1 MLNAR
6 FALAALL
13 SLGLFP
19 FTALHAEFH
28 FHHEY
33 CNKAAVYA
41 DARGGAAGRKY
52 APSREIDITHQ
63 LLDVTPDFDR
73 RSVAGT
79 IKIEFKPIA
88 KPFAELKL
96 DAVDLTIKTIESSV
110 AILGWQNTGEQIV
123 VTFKESIPADA
134 AAWVKISYSAADPQK
149 GLYFRTP
156 AMGYKEGDAHLW
168 TQGEMHEARH
178 WFPSYDYPN
187 EKFTTEMICR
197 VKDGMVALSNGRLVS
212 QDKDAGNGLVAW
224 RWLQDKPHV
233 NYLVTLCAGYFAKL
247 EDRHGD
253 VTLAY
258 WTPAS
263 QIAFARHSFARTKE
277 MLVFYEQET
286 GVKYPWAR
294 YDQVVVDD
302 FTWGGMENTAQTT
315 LNASTLFPDEFAQTR
330 NSQGLIAH
338 ELVHQW
344 FGDYVTTKD
353 WANIWLNEGFATYY
367 DALFREHAD
376 GRDEFLWNM
385 LGNARAVLGQ
395 QNDTI
400 PIVYRGYSNPA
411 EQFGFRAYPKG
422 SWVLHMLRSQ
432 LGSDLYRRCIQT
444 YLERHALGSV
454 TTEDLVA
461 VIEELSGRDWDQFFD
476 QYVYH
481 AHHPELNVSY
491 TWDERTRLAKVSIQ
505 QTQKLGPT
513 VLLFNL
519 PLKVRFKSGTK
530 FTDAVANVAK
540 QSEDFYFSLPAKPES
555 VRVDPDFAWLA
566 QIEFNPPNEM
576 LLAQLSD
583 SSDLIGRVFA
593 IEQLAKRKDKPT
605 IEKLQAVLNS
615 DPFWGV
621 RVEAAKALRQVHS
634 DEARAALLAST
645 AQPDARVRQEVVGG
659 IAGFF
664 RSETPEALGKA
675 VERETNPD
683 VRAAAVR
690 ALAPYPVDQV
700 QPQLLTQLH
709 STSYQ
714 QVLADAAI
722 DAMRAQ
728 RHPAYLDAL
737 LTTLRQR
744 EGDFTSGGF
753 SDGLNT
759 LAVLA
764 QDETNK
770 APFREFIM
778 GKLNHPKRGV
788 QLAAIRA
795 LGTLGDPQA
804 IAALQ
809 TFTTARMDSPQ
820 RGAAEA
826 AIRQLRERKPP
837 AAEVGTLRN
846 EVMELQKAHREIK
859 QKFEDLKKQFEAAKQ
874 APTNAPPAGKKN
886 APVRRPRN

>member
-6 FALAALL
+6 FALVAV
-13 SLGLFP
+13 LGLGSMPVNSLRAEVYFHQAYCDK
-19 FTALHAEFH
+19 TAIYAE
-28 FHHEY
+28 
-33 CNKAAVYA
+33 
-41 DARGGAAGRKY
+41 ARGDAAGRKY

-63 LLDVTPDFDR
+63 LLDVTPDFER

-79 IKIEFKPIA
+79 IRIEFKPIA
-88 KPFAELKL
+88 KPFGELRL
-96 DAVDLTIKTIESSV
+96 DAVDLTIATVESSA
-110 AILGWQNTGEQIV
+110 AILGWQNTGEQLV
-123 VTFKESIPADA
+123 VTFKDAIPAEA
-134 AAWVKISYSAADPQK
+134 AAWVKITYSAADPQK

-156 AMGYKEGDAHLW
+156 AMGYKEGDTHLW

-178 WFPSYDYPN
+178 WFPSFDYPN

-197 VKDGMVALSNGRLVS
+197 VKDGMVALSNGKLVS
-212 QDKDAGNGLVAW
+212 QEKDAGTGLVAW

-253 VTLAY
+253 LPLAY

-263 QIAFARHSFARTKE
+263 QIAFAKHSFARTKE
-277 MLVFYEQET
+277 MIAFYEKET

-353 WANIWLNEGFATYY
+353 WSHVWLNEGFATYY

-376 GRDEFLWNM
+376 GRDEFLWDL
-385 LGNARAVLGQ
+385 LGNARQVLGQ

-400 PIVYRGYSNPA
+400 PIVYRGYADPV

-422 SWVLHMLRSQ
+422 GWILHMLRNQ
-432 LGSDLYRRCIQT
+432 LGADLYRRCIQT

-454 TTEDLVA
+454 TTEDLVG

-481 AHHPELNVSY
+481 AHHPELNVAYS
-491 TWDERTRLAKVSIQ
+491 WDERSKLAKVSIQ
-505 QTQKLGPT
+505 QNQKLGPT

-519 PLKVRFKSGTK
+519 PLKVRFKSGANI
-530 FTDAVANVAK
+530 TDVVANVAK
-540 QSEDFYFSLPAKPES
+540 QSEDFYFALPAKPEL

-576 LLAQLSD
+576 LLAQLADTSD
-583 SSDLIGRVFA
+583 VIGRIFA
-593 IEQLAKRKDKPT
+593 IEKLAERKDKPT
-605 IEKLQAVLNS
+605 IEKLQTVLNN
-615 DPFWGV
+615 DAFWGV
-621 RVEAAKALRQVHS
+621 RLEAAKALRQIHNE
-634 DEARAALLAST
+634 EARAALLAST
-645 AQPDARVRQEVVGG
+645 TQPDARVRQEVVGG
-659 IAGFF
+659 IASFF
-664 RSETPEALGKA
+664 QSETPEALAKA

-683 VRAAAVR
+683 VQSVAVR
-690 ALAPYPVDQV
+690 ALAAYPVDQV
-700 QPQLLTQLH
+700 KPELLKQLN

-722 DAMRAQ
+722 DAIRAQ
-728 RHPAYLDAL
+728 RNPAYLDAL
-737 LTTLRQR
+737 LATLRQR
-744 EGDFTSGGF
+744 EADFTSGGF
-753 SDGLNT
+753 GDGLNT

-764 QDETNK
+764 ADEDNK
-770 APFREFIM
+770 TPFREFIA
-778 GKLNHPKRGV
+778 GKLNHPKRTV
-788 QLAAIRA
+788 QLSAIRA
-795 LGTLGDPQA
+795 LGTLGDPQG
-804 IAALQ
+804 IAPLQ
-809 TFTTARMDSPQ
+809 TFATARKASPQ

-837 AAEVGTLRN
+837 AAEVGTLRD
-846 EVMELQKAHREIK
+846 EVMELQRANRAIK
-859 QKFEDLKKQFEAAKQ
+859 QEFEDLKKQLEAAKP
-874 APTNAPPAGKKN
+874 ATTNAPAAGKATK
-886 APVRRPRN
+886 PTKKGR